1 MVEIITGVATPEK
14 SQTDLFFSGASA
26 ISARES
32 ADGRGRKGAMLS
44 KQMTVFG
51 GSKKNNNIFM
61 NINTNLALD
70 KIEFPL
76 MDNVYEG

>member
-1 MVEIITGVATPEK
+1 
-14 SQTDLFFSGASA
+14 
-26 ISARES
+26 
-32 ADGRGRKGAMLS
+32 MLS

-76 MDNVYEG
+76 MDNVYES